1 MTLAGEHEGTPGS
14 AGGAPG
20 LVSSA
25 TSDTP
30 DACQAL
36 VAELDRERRRF
47 GRMRRVILTAGRLMA
62 DTWKGRCDWLFVTL
76 TYRPGA
82 EMRAGDVSMFV
93 KRMREWL
100 RRRQLPCRY
109 VWSLEEQA
117 GTGQPHY
124 HVMVQVP
131 KGFSL
136 PFADEIGWWT
146 HGSTNTQRAR
156 RAVGYL
162 AKYASKAGRI
172 LKWRGAR
179 AYGVSGLQANQR
191 AVLSFWRAPRWVRAA
206 FGFCDQAGTLPET
219 GVVDAV
225 RRVRGGFA
233 YDGEVVRSPVVPKFI
248 RGVLVFLPRPAEVL

>member
-1 MTLAGEHEGTPGS
+1 MAADREGPPGS
-14 AGGAPG
+14 AGGPPG

-30 DACQAL
+30 SVSSNL

-47 GRMRRVILTAGRLMA
+47 GRMRRVILTAGRLMV

-76 TYRPGA
+76 TYRPDT
-82 EMRAGDVSMFV
+82 EMRPGDVSTYI

-109 VWSLEEQA
+109 VWSLEEQP

-146 HGSTNTQRAR
+146 HGLTNTQRAR

-179 AYGVSGLQANQR
+179 AYGVSGLSPHHR

-206 FGFCDQAGTLPET
+206 FGFCDSAGTLPET
-219 GVVDAV
+219 AVVHPV
-225 RRVRGGFA
+225 RRVRGGFSSG
-233 YDGEVVRSPVVPKFI
+233 DTGEVVRSPTVAKWI
-248 RGVLVFLPRPAEVL
+248 RGVLVFLPRLEVA